1 MNGKRI
7 SRSLKSSFQLFWTK
21 YGGALVAL
29 SLFGILIFLL
39 FNLNIFYVQNFI
51 VTSFDEEELVYIDDE
66 EVQDSLIEYIGQRL
80 FQLDVNEVES
90 TVLESFTFVMEVYV
104 SKRVPNSV
112 TVKIVER
119 IPTLTIKFEKVDYLI
134 DDDGIVLCTCE
145 DYSDACEGIPS
156 VVVTGYKREIEI
168 GQKPFIT
175 EIDEVVEI
183 ASLETDVGVKM
194 TEFLVPT
201 EDVISVTFED
211 STRAIFST
219 EKQISDQIETYS
231 YTRENLLLKNESF
244 KEIDLRYDRPVI
256 RVDKYTY

>member
-7 SRSLKSSFQLFWTK
+7 SRNIKSSVQHFWIK
-21 YGGALVAL
+21 FGGALVAL
-29 SLFGILIFLL
+29 FVFGIVIFLL

-51 VTSFDEEELVYIDDE
+51 VTSFDEEELEYIDDE
-66 EVQDSLIEYIGQRL
+66 EVRDSLVEYIGQRL

-90 TVLESFTFVMEVYV
+90 TVLESFTFAKEVYV

-112 TVKIVER
+112 NVKIIER
-119 IPTLTIKFEKVDYLI
+119 IPTLTIKYGKVDYLM
-134 DDDGIVLCTCE
+134 DDEGIVLGTCE
-145 DYSDACEGIPS
+145 DYFDACEGIPS
-156 VVVTGYKREIEI
+156 VTVTGYNRDIEM

-183 ASLETDVGVKM
+183 ANSEIDVGVEM
-194 TEFLVPT
+194 TEFLVPM
-201 EDVISVTFED
+201 EDVVSVTFED
-211 STRAIFST
+211 NTRAVFST
-219 EKQISDQIETYS
+219 EKQISEQVETYS
-231 YTRENLLLKNESF
+231 YTRENLLLKNEPF